1 MSSIE
6 HFLITGRFCY
16 DPCSTSSFAS
26 KLHHLP
32 MKSGPAILI
41 WRVRKTSITSFTAVL
56 PIIHKRRNKRRR
68 VPFVLDGHFIIR
80 AKILRD
86 LREGY
91 FLGWW
96 CSGVSLVFWASKK
109 WLRHK
114 IRAENSLGH
123 EQSSLSESV
132 KREIHY
138 TKKLPLHGIIKKWI
152 YAQDI
157 AWISLWIFSLS
168 SAYVAAFIAD
178 KILQHAGHKYFR
190 ICIRGN
196 TTTQK

>member
-1 MSSIE
+1 MVQQFSI
-6 HFLITGRFCY
+6 R
-16 DPCSTSSFAS
+16 
-26 KLHHLP
+26 
-32 MKSGPAILI
+32 
-41 WRVRKTSITSFTAVL
+41 RVRKTSITSFTAVL

-86 LREGY
+86 LRGGY

-123 EQSSLSESV
+123 EHSSLSESV

-157 AWISLWIFSLS
+157 AWISLPFPFFPAPSPWIFI
-168 SAYVAAFIAD
+168 VD
-178 KILQHAGHKYFR
+178 KILQLA
-190 ICIRGN
+190 N
-196 TTTQK
+196 T